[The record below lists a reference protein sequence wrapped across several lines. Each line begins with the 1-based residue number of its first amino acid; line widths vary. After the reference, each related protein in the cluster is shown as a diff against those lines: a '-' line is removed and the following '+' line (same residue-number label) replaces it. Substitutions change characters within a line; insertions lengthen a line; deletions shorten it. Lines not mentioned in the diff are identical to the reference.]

1 MGTKMKTKKQMVEFL
16 KNHFRYYTMNS
27 WNLSTSYAANVK
39 IRNFV
44 PSNLMEAAYDIL
56 ECEDAY
62 DDINDIIQ
70 QFGIRHN
77 WKYHIW
83 FNGRSD
89 GYLVLGKGGA
99 DSKVIY
105 TDAEFEA
112 KENYGGRVYA
122 DGYGWKSRDEAKRD
136 GVYNRTLLKRF
147 TNPGMN
153 LDMGEDFSGW
163 DLCSLKERVAL
174 VKDFDETVEACKKA
188 FLETC
193 GYGVREET
201 VYEPKTVK
209 VLNR

>member
-1 MGTKMKTKKQMVEFL
+1 MKTKKQMVEFL

-27 WNLSTSYAANVK
+27 WNRSTSYAANVK

-89 GYLVLGKGGA
+89 GYLVLGKGG
-99 DSKVIY
+99 SKLSDYKSFCKSCGQKNFKTIEESSDVCGRCNKK
-105 TDAEFEA
+105 TRV
-112 KENYGGRVYA
+112 NYITPPL
-122 DGYGWKSRDEAKRD
+122 SI
-136 GVYNRTLLKRF
+136 F
-147 TNPGMN
+147 TNPGQDI
-153 LDMGEDFSGW
+153 DMGEDFSDW
-163 DLCSLKERVAL
+163 DLCSLKERIAL